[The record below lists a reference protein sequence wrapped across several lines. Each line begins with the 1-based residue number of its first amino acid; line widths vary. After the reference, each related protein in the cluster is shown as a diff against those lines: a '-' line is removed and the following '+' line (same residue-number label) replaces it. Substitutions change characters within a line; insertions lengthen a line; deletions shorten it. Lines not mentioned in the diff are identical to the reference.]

1 MRVPVRHLGVR
12 VHACDLFYCRQW
24 CALTLWL
31 RSCRD
36 PAEWCSGG
44 GPEQLVEM
52 KATTRGCTLA
62 LRFLLAFLWL
72 QTVLC
77 EKILLLVSDEGLN
90 SSHSVFIDSL
100 HKAGLTV
107 ETKKISDSKLQ
118 LHSWGSWLYDG
129 VVILSKGTQELGGAV
144 DSALLVEF
152 VDAGGN
158 VFIATDENPTAS
170 IRDVAS
176 QLGAEFVEQGAAV
189 RDYVSFS
196 DGMGPSQLLTTSV
209 YPSRVMTGEAKAP
222 IVYKGGALTTA
233 PDSVL
238 AMRALMPAPTA
249 VVTSAGTQL
258 AGPEFALAV
267 TMQSRTDAR
276 FCILASIEVLS
287 DAAFS
292 QKVLPATSSRSAST
306 ASGNLSFATALLR
319 WTMKLQG
326 VLKYENLRHHRVGEA
341 SPPPANTYTV
351 NDDILLSLDV
361 LERDGPAWRPH
372 VSEHLVAQFVMLE
385 PYVRQSMKYEGQGA
399 YSLSIRAPDVYG
411 VFKWVV
417 DYKAPGY
424 TAMKFEEVTPVRPM
438 RHDQYPRFILQA
450 YPYYA
455 SLMSVSAA
463 FLITVSVLLF
473 KQ

>member
-1 MRVPVRHLGVR
+1 MG
-12 VHACDLFYCRQW
+12 
-24 CALTLWL
+24 
-31 RSCRD
+31 
-36 PAEWCSGG
+36 
-44 GPEQLVEM
+44 
-52 KATTRGCTLA
+52 ATTRGCTLA
-62 LRFLLAFLWL
+62 LRFLLAFVLL
-72 QTVLC
+72 QAVLC
-77 EKILLLVSDEGLN
+77 EKVLLLLSDEQLK

-107 ETKKISDSKLQ
+107 VAKHISDSKLQ

-129 VVILSKGTQELGGAV
+129 VVILSKGSQEFGGAV

-158 VFIATDENPTAS
+158 VFIATDESPTAS

-196 DGMGPSQLLTTSV
+196 DGMGPSELLTTAV

-222 IVYKGGALTTA
+222 IVYKGGALTTS

-258 AGPEFALAV
+258 AGPDFALAV
-267 TMQSRTDAR
+267 TMQTRTDAR
-276 FCILASIEVLS
+276 FCIVASIELLS
-287 DAAFS
+287 DAAFA
-292 QKVLPATSSRSAST
+292 QKVVSATSAGTDRT
-306 ASGNLSFATALLR
+306 ASGNQSFATALLR

-326 VLKYENLRHHRVGEA
+326 VLKYENLRHHRSGEA
-341 SPPPANTYTV
+341 YPPPANTYTV
-351 NDDILLSLDV
+351 NDDILLSLNV
-361 LERDGPAWRPH
+361 LERDGAAWRPH
-372 VSEHLVAQFVMLE
+372 VSENLVAQFVMLD
-385 PYVRQSMKYEGQGA
+385 PYVRQPMKHEGNGA

-417 DYKAPGY
+417 AYKAPGY
-424 TAMKFEEVTPVRPM
+424 TAMMFEEVTPVRPM
-438 RHDQYPRFILQA
+438 RHDHYPRFILQA
-450 YPYYA
+450 FPYYTT
-455 SLMSVSAA
+455 LMSVSAA
-463 FLITVSVLLF
+463 FFVTVSVLLF